1 MFYVIVILMLVGY
14 VLICSEHFTH
24 VNKAT
29 VAMFAGIVGWILFVC
44 MGTHFVTDI
53 HGADYLA
60 FLQGRM
66 PESMLTKQFIRD
78 HVFFQHMV
86 DLLSVVMYLLA
97 TMSIVEVLLTNGCF
111 DFITSWCRA
120 QGAWR
125 VLASLVFFTFV
136 MSANIDNLT
145 TCVMM
150 LMVLRKLVDNRHQ
163 RLFLG
168 TAIVIAANCGGSF
181 TVIGDVTSLIVWTRG
196 AVTPTNFSG
205 ALILPAMVATV
216 VPVLLIGRKLP
227 DHLDIKRPSTIYR
240 GDDNVL
246 PTWQRL
252 AMLLIGIGGLWFIPT
267 FHRITL
273 LPPFLG
279 ALCVLGVLWVLNEVF
294 NRKLIMSDQP
304 VDLST
309 GRSLQYQVVQTI
321 MFFVGISLCVNLLI
335 EIGAMDIVARWTDR
349 YIHNI
354 YAMSA
359 AMGLLSALMDNVLL
373 VLTGISIYPLASDT
387 AALTDYASSFA
398 VNGQYWHLIVLSGC
412 VGGSLLPIGST
423 SGYALLKSE
432 DMSFLWYV
440 RHISGKV
447 LLGWLL
453 SLGTYFLVD
462 YFLR

>member
-1 MFYVIVILMLVGY
+1 
-14 VLICSEHFTH
+14 
-24 VNKAT
+24 
-29 VAMFAGIVGWILFVC
+29 
-44 MGTHFVTDI
+44 
-53 HGADYLA
+53 
-60 FLQGRM
+60 
-66 PESMLTKQFIRD
+66 
-78 HVFFQHMV
+78 
-86 DLLSVVMYLLA
+86 
-97 TMSIVEVLLTNGCF
+97 
-111 DFITSWCRA
+111 
-120 QGAWR
+120 
-125 VLASLVFFTFV
+125 
-136 MSANIDNLT
+136 
-145 TCVMM
+145 
-150 LMVLRKLVDNRHQ
+150 
-163 RLFLG
+163 
-168 TAIVIAANCGGSF
+168 
-181 TVIGDVTSLIVWTRG
+181 
-196 AVTPTNFSG
+196 
-205 ALILPAMVATV
+205 
-216 VPVLLIGRKLP
+216 
-227 DHLDIKRPSTIYR
+227 
-240 GDDNVL
+240 
-246 PTWQRL
+246 
-252 AMLLIGIGGLWFIPT
+252 MLLIGIGGLWFIPT

-387 AALTDYASSFA
+387 ASLTDYASSFA

-412 VGGSLLPIGST
+412 VGGCLLPIGST

>member
-1 MFYVIVILMLVGY
+1 MFYVIVFLMLVGY

-29 VAMFAGIVGWILFVC
+29 VAMFAGVVGWILFVC
-44 MGTHFVTDI
+44 MGTHFVTEI
-53 HGADYLA
+53 HGGDYAA
-60 FLQGRM
+60 FLDGSLPDSSR
-66 PESMLTKQFIRD
+66 TKMFIRD

-86 DLLSVVMYLLA
+86 DLLSIVMYLLA
-97 TMSIVEVLLTNGCF
+97 TMSIVEVLLTNECF
-111 DFITSWCRA
+111 EFVTSWCRA
-120 QGAWR
+120 RNSWR
-125 VLASLVFFTFV
+125 VLGSLTFFTFL

-163 RLFLG
+163 RLLLG

-205 ALILPAMVATV
+205 ALILPALVATV

-227 DHLDIKRPSTIYR
+227 EHLDIRRPSIVYR
-240 GDDNVL
+240 GDDSAL
-246 PTWQRL
+246 PAWQRMT
-252 AMLLIGIGGLWFIPT
+252 MLVIGICGLWFIPT
-267 FHRITL
+267 FHRITM

-304 VDLST
+304 IGLSS
-309 GRSLQYQVVQTI
+309 GRSLQYQVLQTI
-321 MFFVGISLCVNLLI
+321 MFFVGISLCVTLLI
-335 EIGAMDIVARWTDR
+335 EIGAMDYLARWTDR
-349 YIHNI
+349 HIHNI
-354 YAMSA
+354 YAMSV

-373 VLTGISIYPLASDT
+373 VLTGSSIYPLVTDT
-387 AALTDYASSFA
+387 TALSDYAASFA

-412 VGGSLLPIGST
+412 VGGCLFPIGST